1 MQYAA
6 NEVICKCKRVTLA
19 DIENALNS
27 HIKFEDVEKEFDEVQ
42 KLTNCST
49 GCGGC
54 HDKIMDII
62 SEIIS
67 G

>member
-1 MQYAA
+1 
-6 NEVICKCKRVTLA
+6 VTLA
-19 DIENALNS
+19 DIDRALHTHTS
-27 HIKFEDVEKEFDEVQ
+27 LHDVLKEFDEVQ
-42 KLTNCST
+42 KLTGCST

-54 HDKIMDII
+54 HDKIVGVI

>member
-1 MQYAA
+1 MEYRS
-6 NEVICKCKRVTLA
+6 NDVICKCKHVTLA
-19 DIENALNS
+19 DIDRALHTHTS
-27 HIKFEDVEKEFDEVQ
+27 LDDVQKEFDEVQ

-54 HDKIMDII
+54 HDKIMGVI

>member
-1 MQYAA
+1 MEYAA
-6 NEVICKCKRVTLA
+6 NEVICKCKHVTLA
-19 DIENALNS
+19 DIDRALYQHTS
-27 HIKFEDVEKEFDEVQ
+27 FSSVEQEFEEVQ

-54 HDKIMDII
+54 HDKIMAVI
-62 SEIIS
+62 SQIIS

>member
-1 MQYAA
+1 MEYAG
-6 NEVICKCKRVTLA
+6 NDVICRCKHVTLA
-19 DIENALNS
+19 DIDRALHQHSNFS
-27 HIKFEDVEKEFDEVQ
+27 DVQREFDEVQ
-42 KLTNCST
+42 KLTACST

-54 HDKIMDII
+54 HDKIMAVI

>member
-1 MQYAA
+1 MEYKS
-6 NEVICKCKRVTLA
+6 NDVICKCKQVTLA
-19 DIENALNS
+19 DIDHALHTHTSLHN
-27 HIKFEDVEKEFDEVQ
+27 VLKEFDEVQ
-42 KLTNCST
+42 RLTGCST

-54 HDKIMDII
+54 HDKIVGVI

>member
-1 MQYAA
+1 MEYAV
-6 NEVICKCKRVTLA
+6 NEVICKCRHVTLA
-19 DIENALNS
+19 DIDRALHRHEHFS
-27 HIKFEDVEKEFDEVQ
+27 DVEQEFTEVQ
-42 KLTNCST
+42 RLTSCST

-62 SEIIS
+62 SRLIS